1 MEQETDYIL
10 KEVKRL
16 TTFITNLISNVSTLN
31 SDEIKS
37 GIKETDDFIKKEWNL
52 SFKEIISLTEIEF
65 INRLK
70 ELPEV
75 HLEKLAEL
83 LSEIIKKIDT
93 PELKNKYNKNE
104 LANKGILLIDNINK
118 KSKVYSMKRMEIKNV
133 LQHRIKFMASFLPT
147 CESPRGLSWSVIIY

>member
-83 LSEIIKKIDT
+83 LSEIKKM
-93 PELKNKYNKNE
+93 
-104 LANKGILLIDNINK
+104 
-118 KSKVYSMKRMEIKNV
+118 S
-133 LQHRIKFMASFLPT
+133 
-147 CESPRGLSWSVIIY
+147 

>member
-133 LQHRIKFMASFLPT
+133 LQQRTELKNNSFLH
-147 CESPRGLSWSVIIY
+147 

>member
-10 KEVKRL
+10 NEVKRL

-83 LSEIIKKIDT
+83 LSEIKKKLT
-93 PELKNKYNKNE
+93 HLN
-104 LANKGILLIDNINK
+104 
-118 KSKVYSMKRMEIKNV
+118 
-133 LQHRIKFMASFLPT
+133 
-147 CESPRGLSWSVIIY
+147 

>member
-10 KEVKRL
+10 REVKRL
-16 TTFITNLISNVSTLN
+16 TTFISNLISNVSTLN
-31 SDEIKS
+31 SNEVES
-37 GIKETDDFIKKEWNL
+37 GIKETDDFIRKEWNL
-52 SFKEIISLTEIEF
+52 SFKEIISLTEFEF

-83 LSEIIKKIDT
+83 LSEITKKINT
-93 PELKNKYNKNE
+93 TELENKYNKNE
-104 LANKGILLIDNINK
+104 LVNKGIFLIDNINE

-133 LQHRIKFMASFLPT
+133 LQQ
-147 CESPRGLSWSVIIY
+147 SV

>member
-133 LQHRIKFMASFLPT
+133 LQHR
-147 CESPRGLSWSVIIY
+147 V

>member
-10 KEVKRL
+10 REVKRL

-31 SDEIKS
+31 SDEIES

-83 LSEIIKKIDT
+83 LSEIIKKINT

-104 LANKGILLIDNINK
+104 LANKGILLIDNINE

-133 LQHRIKFMASFLPT
+133 LQHRI
-147 CESPRGLSWSVIIY
+147 

>member
-10 KEVKRL
+10 REVKRL

-31 SDEIKS
+31 SDEIES

-83 LSEIIKKIDT
+83 LSEIIKKINT

-104 LANKGILLIDNINK
+104 LANKGILLINNINE

-133 LQHRIKFMASFLPT
+133 LQHRI
-147 CESPRGLSWSVIIY
+147 

>member
-118 KSKVYSMKRMEIKNV
+118 KSKVYSMKIMEIKNV
-133 LQHRIKFMASFLPT
+133 L
-147 CESPRGLSWSVIIY
+147 